1 MNTRY
6 IYFDFFHYLN
16 HISNCHFFICPPPQS
31 TFLFHSFLSSLCSA
45 IFSLFIFFSLTSFS
59 SVNSVII
66 SPSAAFDLLSIAFTS
81 LVPFS
86 APLSFFPSFLFF
98 PIT

>member
-16 HISNCHFFICPPPQS
+16 HISNCHFFICPPPVHVPIS
-31 TFLFHSFLSSLCSA
+31 LISFFALFCD
-45 IFSLFIFFSLTSFS
+45 FFPLISFS

-98 PIT
+98 PIP